1 MRPNPRK
8 QRNTTTP
15 KMPPTM
21 APVLSLLPFVVLAT
35 LGTTDT
41 VARGLKDGLE
51 VNVDGSPVV
60 GSGRDKDERVA
71 PEDAFVEAI
80 EPDEDGVSVGVVNWA
95 RRC

>member
-21 APVLSLLPFVVLAT
+21 APVLSLVPSVPLAT

-41 VARGLKDGLE
+41 VATGLKDGLE
-51 VNVDGSPVV
+51 VDVDGTAVV
-60 GSGRDKDERVA
+60 GSGRDKEERVS

-80 EPDEDGVSVGVVNWA
+80 ELDEDGVSVGVVNWA